1 MSPDI
6 LLKVKDKLTNNF
18 KLTDKQTTDFLELFS
33 RYKKGQLIYPG
44 AFIRKTYLS
53 MSVVYKILEDISSSG
68 VLERNF
74 EVFCPSCSRYTGG
87 LFSTL
92 KDIPEELECDEC
104 ETPLNFLD
112 NSLVVYKV
120 VLD

>member
-1 MSPDI
+1 M
-6 LLKVKDKLTNNF
+6 KVKDKLTNNF